1 MAEYEELKG
10 FRRWAAD
17 RLKLNP
23 AQPSI
28 ASLEPYASPETI
40 VDFEQAYREIEVVH
54 RSVEMIINAC
64 IEIPLIVEGNSPAK
78 KVNRILNIKP
88 NPFEDRVRL
97 MRRAFLDFILDGNA
111 FFYYDGQDLYVLPAN
126 DVEVV
131 PDERTFVSHYN
142 YLVSNQ
148 QSSDIFGF
156 NRGAQSKKAQA
167 IQFQPEEIIH
177 VMAENDTSIFRGTSK
192 LKPLLKLMELYH
204 YMLKF
209 QRQFFKN
216 NAVPGFVLT
225 TDSIL
230 SQRVKQRLLEAWRST
245 YTTIFDGARNPAI
258 LDGGL
263 KIDEFSTKSFE
274 QLDFENSIER
284 IQQDMAKALGV
295 PYVLLKSGNNANI
308 DANQKLFYL
317 HTVVPMLTQFCS
329 AFAHF
334 FNNGVTVR
342 PDRLKVPALQP
353 DNRTQAIYY
362 STLVNTGI
370 ITPNE
375 AREGLRFP
383 KLENNDTIRIP
394 QNITGSAT
402 DPTQGGRPLPGES
415 PEGNEEEPN
424 EDQ

>member
-1 MAEYEELKG
+1 MADDDLRGIRK
-10 FRRWAAD
+10 FVANV
-17 RLKLNP
+17 LKLNP

-28 ASLEPYASPETI
+28 ASLEPFASPETI
-40 VDFEQAYREIEVVH
+40 VDFEQAYREIEVIH
-54 RSVEMIINAC
+54 RSVDMIINAMC
-64 IEIPLIVEGNSPAK
+64 EIPFVVDGGASK
-78 KVNRILNIKP
+78 KVNKLLNIKP

-97 MRRAFLDFILDGNA
+97 FRRAFLDFQLDGNA
-111 FFYYDGQDLYVLPAN
+111 FFYYDGADLYLLPAN

-131 PDERTFVSHYN
+131 PDDRTFVSHYN
-142 YLVSNQ
+142 YLVHNQ
-148 QSSDIFGF
+148 QANDFYGFG
-156 NRGAQSKKAQA
+156 RGKQTSKSESIRFEPQ
-167 IQFQPEEIIH
+167 EIIH
-177 VMAENDTSIFRGTSK
+177 VMAENENSIFRGTSK
-192 LKPLLKLMELYH
+192 LKPILNLMELYY
-204 YMLKF
+204 YMIKF

-216 NAVPGFVLT
+216 NALPGFVLT
-225 TDSIL
+225 TENIL
-230 SQRVKQRLLEAWRST
+230 SKRVKERLLESWRAS

-263 KIDEFSTKSFE
+263 KIDEFSTKSFD

-317 HTVVPMLTQFCS
+317 HTILPLLNQFCS
-329 AFAHF
+329 AFSHF
-334 FNNGVTVR
+334 FNGGVEIR
-342 PDRLKVPALQP
+342 PDRLSVPALQP
-353 DNRTQAIYY
+353 DNRTQAVYY

-383 KLENNDTIRIP
+383 KLENNDNIRIP

-402 DPTQGGRPLPGES
+402 DATQGGRPS
-415 PEGNEEEPN
+415 EEESTNIEDIPN
-424 EDQ
+424 E

>member
-1 MAEYEELKG
+1 MARDNT
-10 FRRWAAD
+10 FREWVSE
-17 RLKLNP
+17 KLNP

-28 ASLEPYASPETI
+28 ASLEPFASPETI

-54 RSVEMIINAC
+54 RSVDMIINAM
-64 IEIPLIVEGNSPAK
+64 IEIPFIVDGGAAK
-78 KVNRILNIKP
+78 KVNKLLNVKP

-97 MRRAFLDFILDGNA
+97 FRRAFLDFQLDGNA
-111 FFYYDGQDLYVLPAN
+111 FFYYDGADLYLLPAN

-131 PDERTFVSHYN
+131 PDTRSFVSHYN
-142 YLVSNQ
+142 YLVHNQ
-148 QSSDIFGF
+148 QSQDFYGFG
-156 NRGAQSKKAQA
+156 RGKQTSKAES
-167 IQFQPEEIIH
+167 IRFEPNEIVH
-177 VMAENDTSIFRGTSK
+177 VMAENELSIFRGVSK
-192 LKPLLKLMELYH
+192 LKPILNLMELYF
-204 YMLKF
+204 YMIKF

-216 NAVPGFVLT
+216 NALPGFVLP
-225 TDSIL
+225 TDNIL
-230 SQRVKQRLLEAWRST
+230 SKRVKERLLESWRAS

-263 KIDEFSTKSFE
+263 KIDEFSTKSFD

-284 IQQDMAKALGV
+284 IQQDMAKAIGV

-317 HTVVPMLTQFCS
+317 HTVIPFLSQFCS
-329 AFAHF
+329 AFTHF
-334 FNNGVTVR
+334 FNGGVDIR

-353 DNRTQAIYY
+353 DIRNQAIYY

-383 KLENNDTIRIP
+383 KLENNDSIRIP

-402 DPTQGGRPLPGES
+402 DPTQGGRPTSEES
-415 PEGNEEEPN
+415 NNLEELGNE
-424 EDQ
+424 

>member
-40 VDFEQAYREIEVVH
+40 VDYEQAYRDIEVIH

-64 IEIPLIVEGNSPAK
+64 IEIPLIVEGGSPAK
-78 KVNRILNIKP
+78 KVNKILNIRP

-97 MRRAFLDFILDGNA
+97 FRRAFLDFILDGNA
-111 FFYYDGQDLYVLPAN
+111 FFYYDGNDLYMLPAN

-142 YLVSNQ
+142 YLVTNQ
-148 QSSDIFGF
+148 QSSDVFGF
-156 NRGAQSKKAQA
+156 NRGAQSKKQES
-167 IQFQPEEIIH
+167 IQFAPNEIIH
-177 VMAENDTSIFRGTSK
+177 VMAENDLSIFRGTSK
-192 LKPLLKLMELYH
+192 IKPCLKLIELYH
-204 YMLKF
+204 YMIKF

-329 AFAHF
+329 AFSHF
-334 FNNGVTVR
+334 FNSGISIR

-402 DPTQGGRPLPGES
+402 DATQGGRPLEGDN
-415 PEGNEEEPN
+415 PEGNEEE
-424 EDQ
+424 

>member
-10 FRRWAAD
+10 FRKWAAD

-28 ASLEPYASPETI
+28 ASLEPFASPETI
-40 VDFEQAYREIEVVH
+40 VDFEQAYREIEVIH

-64 IEIPLIVEGNSPAK
+64 IEIPLIVEGSSPAK
-78 KVNRILNIKP
+78 KVNRILNTKP

-97 MRRAFLDFILDGNA
+97 FRRAYLDFILDGNA
-111 FFYYDGQDLYVLPAN
+111 FFYYDGADLYVLPAN

-148 QSSDIFGF
+148 QSADLFGF
-156 NRGAQSKKAQA
+156 NRGATKKSEA
-167 IQFQPEEIIH
+167 IQFEPHEIIH

-334 FNNGVTVR
+334 FNNGVTIR

-402 DPTQGGRPLPGES
+402 DPTQGGRPLPGETL
-415 PEGNEEEPN
+415 N
-424 EDQ
+424 EDEEATNE

>member
-1 MAEYEELKG
+1 MADDDLRGIRK
-10 FRRWAAD
+10 FVANV
-17 RLKLNP
+17 LKLNP

-28 ASLEPYASPETI
+28 ASLEPFASPETI
-40 VDFEQAYREIEVVH
+40 VDFEQAYREIEVIH
-54 RSVEMIINAC
+54 RSVDMIINAMC
-64 IEIPLIVEGNSPAK
+64 EIPFVVDGGASK
-78 KVNRILNIKP
+78 KVNKLLNIKP

-97 MRRAFLDFILDGNA
+97 FRRAFLDFQLDGNA
-111 FFYYDGQDLYVLPAN
+111 FFYYDGADLYLLPAN

-131 PDERTFVSHYN
+131 PDDRTFVSHYN
-142 YLVSNQ
+142 YLVHNQ
-148 QSSDIFGF
+148 QANDFYGFG
-156 NRGAQSKKAQA
+156 RGKQTSKSESIRFEPQ
-167 IQFQPEEIIH
+167 EIIH
-177 VMAENDTSIFRGTSK
+177 VMAENENSIFRGTSK
-192 LKPLLKLMELYH
+192 LKPILNLMELYY
-204 YMLKF
+204 YMIKF

-216 NAVPGFVLT
+216 NALPGFVLT
-225 TDSIL
+225 TENIL
-230 SQRVKQRLLEAWRST
+230 SKRVKERLLESWRAS

-263 KIDEFSTKSFE
+263 KIDEFSTKSFD

-317 HTVVPMLTQFCS
+317 HTILPLLNQFCS
-329 AFAHF
+329 AFSHF
-334 FNNGVTVR
+334 FNGGVDIR
-342 PDRLKVPALQP
+342 PDRLSVPALQP
-353 DNRTQAIYY
+353 DNRTQAVYY

-383 KLENNDTIRIP
+383 KLENNDNIRIP

-402 DPTQGGRPLPGES
+402 DATQGGRPS
-415 PEGNEEEPN
+415 EEESTNIEDIPN
-424 EDQ
+424 E

>member
-1 MAEYEELKG
+1 MADDDLRGIRK
-10 FRRWAAD
+10 FVANV
-17 RLKLNP
+17 LKLNP

-28 ASLEPYASPETI
+28 ASLEPFASPETI
-40 VDFEQAYREIEVVH
+40 VDFEQAYREIEVIH
-54 RSVEMIINAC
+54 RSVDMIINAMC
-64 IEIPLIVEGNSPAK
+64 EIPFVVDGGASK
-78 KVNRILNIKP
+78 KVNKLLNVKP

-97 MRRAFLDFILDGNA
+97 FRRAFLDFQLDGNA
-111 FFYYDGQDLYVLPAN
+111 FFYYDGADLYLLPAN

-131 PDERTFVSHYN
+131 PDDRTFVSHYN
-142 YLVSNQ
+142 YLVHNQ
-148 QSSDIFGF
+148 QANDFYGFG
-156 NRGAQSKKAQA
+156 RGKQTSKAES
-167 IQFQPEEIIH
+167 IRFEPNEIIH
-177 VMAENDTSIFRGTSK
+177 VMAENENSIFRGTSK
-192 LKPLLKLMELYH
+192 LKPVLNLMELYY
-204 YMLKF
+204 YMIKF

-216 NAVPGFVLT
+216 NALPGFVLT
-225 TDSIL
+225 TENIL
-230 SQRVKQRLLEAWRST
+230 SKRVKERLLESWRAS

-263 KIDEFSTKSFE
+263 KIDEFSTKSFD

-317 HTVVPMLTQFCS
+317 HTVLPLLNQFCS
-329 AFAHF
+329 AFSHF
-334 FNNGVTVR
+334 FNGGVEIR
-342 PDRLKVPALQP
+342 PDRLSVPALQP
-353 DNRTQAIYY
+353 DNRTQAVYY

-383 KLENNDTIRIP
+383 KMENNDNIRIP

-402 DPTQGGRPLPGES
+402 DATQGGRPSQEES
-415 PEGNEEEPN
+415 TNIEDIPN
-424 EDQ
+424 E

>member
-1 MAEYEELKG
+1 MADDDLRGIRK
-10 FRRWAAD
+10 FVANV
-17 RLKLNP
+17 LKLNP

-40 VDFEQAYREIEVVH
+40 VDFEQAYREIEVIH
-54 RSVEMIINAC
+54 RSVDMIINAMC
-64 IEIPLIVEGNSPAK
+64 EIPFVVEGGAAK
-78 KVNRILNIKP
+78 KVNKLLNIKP

-97 MRRAFLDFILDGNA
+97 FRRAFLDFQLDGNA
-111 FFYYDGQDLYVLPAN
+111 FFYYDGGDLYLLPAN

-131 PDERTFVSHYN
+131 PDDRTFVSHYN
-142 YLVSNQ
+142 YLIHNQ
-148 QSSDIFGF
+148 QSQDFYGFG
-156 NRGAQSKKAQA
+156 RGKQTTKADSIRFEPQ
-167 IQFQPEEIIH
+167 EIIH
-177 VMAENDTSIFRGTSK
+177 VMAENENSIFRGTSK
-192 LKPLLKLMELYH
+192 LKPVLNLMELYY
-204 YMLKF
+204 YMIKF

-216 NAVPGFVLT
+216 NALPGFVLT
-225 TDSIL
+225 TDNIL
-230 SQRVKQRLLEAWRST
+230 SKRVKERLLESWRAS

-263 KIDEFSTKSFE
+263 KIDEFSTKSFD

-317 HTVVPMLTQFCS
+317 HTVLPLLNQFCS
-329 AFAHF
+329 AFSHF
-334 FNNGVTVR
+334 FNGGVEIR
-342 PDRLKVPALQP
+342 PDRLSVPALQP
-353 DNRTQAIYY
+353 DNRTQAVYY
-362 STLVNTGI
+362 SKLVNTGI

-383 KLENNDTIRIP
+383 KMENNDNIRIP

-402 DPTQGGRPLPGES
+402 DATQGGRPSQEESTDIEELPDE
-415 PEGNEEEPN
+415 
-424 EDQ
+424 